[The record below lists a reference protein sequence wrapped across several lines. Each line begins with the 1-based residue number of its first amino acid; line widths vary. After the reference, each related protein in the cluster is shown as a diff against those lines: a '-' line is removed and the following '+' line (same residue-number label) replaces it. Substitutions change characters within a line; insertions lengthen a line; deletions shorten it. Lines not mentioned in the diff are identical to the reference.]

1 MVRKPHADRNSHWG
15 GRNAM
20 SQHGFMIV
28 SALAAILLLGRKLLL
43 VLFAILMAV
52 FFLGLYDIVEFM
64 HRV

>member
-1 MVRKPHADRNSHWG
+1 
-15 GRNAM
+15 M

-43 VLFAILMAV
+43 VLFAVLMAV
-52 FFLGLYDIVEFM
+52 FFLGLYDIVGFM

>member
-1 MVRKPHADRNSHWG
+1 
-15 GRNAM
+15 M

-28 SALAAILLLGRKLLL
+28 SALAAIFLLGRKLLL

>member
-1 MVRKPHADRNSHWG
+1 VNLLPQELAR
-15 GRNAM
+15 GRRSAM
-20 SQHGFMIV
+20 SQHALMIV

-52 FFLGLYDIVEFM
+52 FFLGLYDVIEFM